1 LRVTRNAERANAYGI
16 LPGVAQ
22 AMPFSYVLVVD
33 DDPAIRG
40 LVADALRGEGYSV
53 DLAAHGREA
62 LDAMRARCPVTVVL
76 DLMMPVMDGFSFMEA
91 CHAEQLC
98 GGVPIVVISAAHDAL
113 RKIREV
119 PVNAFI
125 AKPFDLEDL
134 IKTVGLY
141 ARPNGHTTL

>member
-1 LRVTRNAERANAYGI
+1 MSDCRLSTADCRLPCGI
-16 LPGVAQ
+16 LRRLPY
-22 AMPFSYVLVVD
+22 MPHPYVLVVD

-62 LDAMRARCPVTVVL
+62 LDAMRARCPMTVVL

-98 GGVPIVVISAAHDAL
+98 GGVPIVVISPAHASRRRVHD
-113 RKIREV
+113 
-119 PVNAFI
+119 
-125 AKPFDLEDL
+125 
-134 IKTVGLY
+134 G
-141 ARPNGHTTL
+141 